1 MVRNMKLRLYS
12 LLILV
17 IWIVSCSQTSEQD
30 SLREISEGSV
40 IGAQG
45 ENDTYVW
52 KGIPFAEPPISDLR
66 WKAPR
71 SCTLVGCSSGIR
83 I

>member
-1 MVRNMKLRLYS
+1 MKLRLYS

-52 KGIPFAEPPISDLR
+52 KGIPLLSHPFLI
-66 WKAPR
+66 
-71 SCTLVGCSSGIR
+71 
-83 I
+83 